1 MNNTFPTE
9 GNLSGLSRKD
19 FQKEINNKETDLFI
33 LTNDNGAE
41 MAITNYG
48 GAILAIMVPDKNG
61 KLANVVQGH
70 GFCYVVDDVGYVVHG
85 GDELVELLAVNGGDE
100 GFMQHGVDCM
110 GDGVGTVFSIN
121 DLLRVLLPLRGVC
134 VVRYQLG

>member
-1 MNNTFPTE
+1 MNNTFYYE
-9 GNLSGLSRKD
+9 NNLCGLKRTD
-19 FQKEINNKETDLFI
+19 FQKNIGGKETDLFI

-70 GFCYVVDDVGYVVHG
+70 DNIESVINSPEVFLSTLIGRYGNRIAKGKFQLTVKNTNLQSTMVRIHFTEDR
-85 GDELVELLAVNGGDE
+85 LATMHAFGMPSKQANKV
-100 GFMQHGVDCM
+100 
-110 GDGVGTVFSIN
+110 
-121 DLLRVLLPLRGVC
+121 
-134 VVRYQLG
+134 